1 MFRRSARCSA
11 RLDSPWPQPGA
22 LGRHQDIA
30 VDLMVVPHQAGTT
43 KAQAR
48 AAVLEPH
55 EKLTARIA
63 RGLEPALLDNE
74 RVDIAALET
83 PDLRRFR
90 LRVAGP
96 AALLTAKVIKIGE
109 RLDKQQTAHRLKEKD
124 ALDAFR
130 LLQAVDTSDLVRG
143 IRSHEAEAHAAAGS
157 FEDIERLR
165 VNGSTVEGRLAMLAS
180 SAAQGDPAVAP
191 AFEVLVNELLA
202 GLER

>member
-1 MFRRSARCSA
+1 
-11 RLDSPWPQPGA
+11 
-22 LGRHQDIA
+22 
-30 VDLMVVPHQAGTT
+30 MVVPHQASTA

-55 EKLTARIA
+55 GEDLTARIA

-96 AALLTAKVIKIGE
+96 AALLLTAKVIKIGE
-109 RLDKQQTAHRLKEKD
+109 RLEQADRQPDRLKEKD

-130 LLQAVDTSDLVRG
+130 LLQAVDTSDLGRG
-143 IRSHEAEAHAAAGS
+143 IRSHEAEAHAAAVS
-157 FEDIERLR
+157 FEAIELLR

-191 AFEVLVNELLA
+191 AFAALVNELLA